1 MTILLRRD
9 NGMPAALVICEA
21 NYQGRILFAN
31 QDAEQLYGCKD
42 TSSPW
47 MGKRWVD
54 MIAPEEIPRVLA
66 AIKTYRNRH
75 GTKDMNGEYPGPR
88 RPISLH
94 LIKADGS
101 RRKVN
106 TLGRIVYNQHYEK
119 IMFVLMFES

>member
-31 QDAEQLYGCKD
+31 QDVEQLYECKD

-47 MGKRWVD
+47 M
-54 MIAPEEIPRVLA
+54 
-66 AIKTYRNRH
+66 

-106 TLGRIVYNQHYEK
+106 TLGRIVYNQHYGE